1 MGTGETTMHR
11 PKTASSRSALVLAL
25 AVALAAPGL
34 AGCGGPGGD
43 QAQSPPP
50 GGPTPTDE
58 TATGVVEVT
67 VDGAGFHP
75 DRIPAKAGTPIT
87 LAITRTTD
95 ETCGT
100 EIVVPALGVE
110 KKLPLNERVELTV
123 TPTEKGEI
131 AFACGMDMLKGT
143 IVVD

>member
-1 MGTGETTMHR
+1 MKR
-11 PKTASSRSALVLAL
+11 DAQASPRSFVLVLAF
-25 AVALAAPGL
+25 AAAAAL
-34 AGCGGPGGD
+34 AGCGGSPGGD
-43 QAQSPPP
+43 GAQAPPP
-50 GGPTPTDE
+50 GPTPMDE
-58 TATGVVEVT
+58 AAGNVVVVT

-75 DRIPAKAGTPIT
+75 DRIPAKVGTPIT
-87 LAITRTTD
+87 LALVRTTD

-100 EIVVPALGVE
+100 EILVPSLGLE

>member
-1 MGTGETTMHR
+1 MKGPGETTMHR
-11 PKTASSRSALVLAL
+11 HSHERSLVLAL
-25 AVALAAPGL
+25 VLVVATL
-34 AGCGGPGGD
+34 AGCGGPPAED
-43 QAQSPPP
+43 RAQTPP
-50 GGPTPTDE
+50 GPTPMDE
-58 TATGVVEVT
+58 TASANVVEVT

-75 DRIPAKAGTPIT
+75 DRISAKAGTPVT
-87 LAITRTTD
+87 LALTRTTD

-100 EIVVPALGVE
+100 EIVVPSLGVE

>member
-1 MGTGETTMHR
+1 MKRLAH
-11 PKTASSRSALVLAL
+11 ASSRSFLLAL
-25 AVALAAPGL
+25 AAVAAL
-34 AGCGGPGGD
+34 AGCGGGSTGGD
-43 QAQSPPP
+43 GAQAPPP
-50 GGPTPTDE
+50 GPTPMDD
-58 TATGVVEVT
+58 ASVVVVT

-87 LAITRTTD
+87 LALVRTTE

-100 EIVVPALGVE
+100 EIVVPSLGLE

-131 AFACGMDMLKGT
+131 AFACGMDMLKGA